1 MTRRMAPQTIVIFG
15 ASGDVTRRKLLPA
28 FFHLHAEGLLPDAFR
43 IVGYARSEWSTEEFR
58 EHALRSVREFGRID
72 PEGERWAS
80 FAERLTYVRGEFGEE
95 GAFAPLLAEL
105 DRIDADLG
113 VRAERF
119 LYAAT
124 PPEAYELIVARAGE
138 SGLAPGSKIVF
149 EKPFG
154 HDLASAVRLNE
165 RVHAVFDE
173 DQVFRIDHYMGK
185 ETVQN
190 IFAFRFS
197 NGLFEPIWN
206 RRYIDHVQ
214 ITVAEEIGIEGRAA
228 FYDPT
233 GAIRDMVQT
242 HLLQVLTFVAM
253 EPPVSFHEDHLR
265 DEKIKVLR
273 SMAPVDPLR
282 VVRGQYRGYTE
293 ESGVERHSTTET
305 FVALELAV
313 ENWRWAGVPF
323 FLRTGKRL
331 ARKTSEVTLVFRD
344 VPYNLFRQA
353 NVAQP
358 RRDHLTI
365 RIQPNEG
372 ISLALNAKAPGPVFD
387 LGRVTMDFDYEREFE
402 GDGLDAYEL
411 LMLEAMDGD
420 HTLFLRQDVV
430 ERAWE
435 ILAPALEHPTTPVR
449 YEPGSWGPEE
459 AAILIEP
466 HRWHSHGA
474 GPAAGPTGGLR

>member
-1 MTRRMAPQTIVIFG
+1 EFGGEG
-15 ASGDVTRRKLLPA
+15 AST
-28 FFHLHAEGLLPDAFR
+28 
-43 IVGYARSEWSTEEFR
+43 
-58 EHALRSVREFGRID
+58 
-72 PEGERWAS
+72 
-80 FAERLTYVRGEFGEE
+80 
-95 GAFAPLLAEL
+95 PLVAEL
-105 DRIDADLG
+105 ARIDADLDA
-113 VRAERF
+113 RAERF

-138 SGLAPGSKIVF
+138 SGLAEGAKIVF

-154 HDLASAVRLNE
+154 HDLESATYLNA
-165 RVHAVFDE
+165 RVHEVFDE

-197 NGLFEPIWN
+197 NGLFEPVWN

-214 ITVAEEIGIEGRAA
+214 ITVAEEIGLEGRAN
-228 FYDPT
+228 FFEQT

-253 EPPVSFHEDHLR
+253 EPPVSFNPEHLR
-265 DEKIKVLR
+265 DEKSKVLR
-273 SMAPVDPLR
+273 SMHPVDPLR

-293 ESGVERHSTTET
+293 EPGVDRHSTTET
-305 FVALELAV
+305 FVAMELAV
-313 ENWRWAGVPF
+313 ENWRWSGVPF

-344 VPYNLFRQA
+344 VPYNLFREA

-372 ISLALNAKAPGPVFD
+372 ITLALNAKSPGPVFD

-402 GDGLDAYEL
+402 ADHLDAYEL

-420 HTLFLRQDVV
+420 HTLFLRQDLV

-459 AAILIEP
+459 ATILIEP

-474 GPAAGPTGGLR
+474 GHGEGRPPHLR